1 MTNPLEYQP
10 DLTPNIP
17 AAPAHE
23 LDILYSAIAKLAD
36 AQTCEDVLNAI
47 TDYPR
52 SSGAAAGVMAYIH
65 GNSDNLPESW
75 EVAAEWG
82 NTATYLRGT
91 RGIRNPLDQT
101 LFAELIAPGPHQPIL
116 ISDMTLNP
124 KLDSAT
130 RERCQQAQIYGL
142 AFLPLCFRDHWTG
155 FLIFSWDQ
163 PHQFRKQD
171 QRLYTAFAR
180 QISIVAQN
188 PYFYRQVQK
197 VEQSLQDQTNFL
209 QNLIDYIPNP
219 VFYKDVK
226 GLYQGFNK
234 AFAIYYGKS
243 REEVIGKSVY
253 DLNPPELADIYYT
266 RDQEIFQNPDKVQ
279 VYESPLRYADGTI
292 HTVIYTKASV
302 KNRDG
307 SVWGL
312 LGVITDITERRRAEE
327 ALRDNEVRLSLIMEN
342 SQEAILLMDIGG
354 NILLANPAACHMFGR
369 SQAEMLTLKHV
380 DLIDMRD
387 IRAHRFNEE
396 AIKTGKA
403 RAELT
408 AFQKDHTPFPVEV
421 TVGVYKNGDGQ
432 QFGAVTVH
440 DLSNHYRLQQV
451 LIEEETL
458 RAELAKETE
467 LSQLKTRMMNQI
479 AHTFRTPLTV
489 IQASAETL
497 EVYLDRLDPDQRVM
511 RLQNIYSQVQQL
523 SHFLTQIGLVMNGNL
538 APENVYFSQVDINL
552 LCRQIARELET
563 KYARP
568 ATFVLDVPD
577 YFMFYADLAA
587 LRNILLPVM
596 QNALH
601 YSAPDSPVKVSLSRL
616 DHAIELTVTD
626 SGIGIPPQEQEHIFD
641 AFFRGSNIGIT
652 SGLGL
657 GLTIAKACAELHHG
671 TIKVESA
678 PAKGTTIRIR
688 LPQTSAT

>member
-23 LDILYSAIAKLAD
+23 LDILYSAITKLAD

-52 SSGAAAGVMAYIH
+52 SSGAAAGVLAYIH

-75 EVAAEWG
+75 EAVAGWG
-82 NTATYLRGT
+82 DISSYLQLT
-91 RGIRNPLDQT
+91 LGIRNPIAQILPAKMMTSIPRQP
-101 LFAELIAPGPHQPIL
+101 LLIPDATV
-116 ISDMTLNP
+116 SDLVQQ
-124 KLDSAT
+124 ST
-130 RERCQQAQIYGL
+130 REHCRQAQIYGL
-142 AFLPLCFRDHWTG
+142 AFLPLHFHDHWTG
-155 FLIFSWDQ
+155 FLAFTWNK
-163 PHQFRKQD
+163 PYRFRKQD
-171 QRLYTAFAR
+171 QRLYRAFAL
-180 QISIVAQN
+180 QVSIVAQN
-188 PYFYRQVQK
+188 AYAQRQIQAA
-197 VEQSLQDQTNFL
+197 EQSMKDQAGFL

-219 VFYKDVK
+219 VFYKDVQ
-226 GLYQGFNK
+226 GLYRGFNR
-234 AFAIYYGKS
+234 AFSEYYGKS

-279 VYESPLRYADGTI
+279 VYESPLLYADGTL
-292 HTVIYTKASV
+292 HSVIYTKASV

-342 SQEAILLMDIGG
+342 SQEAVLLMDIDG
-354 NILLANPAACHMFGR
+354 NILLANPAACRMFGR
-369 SQAEMLTLKHV
+369 SQAEMLTLKHL
-380 DLIDMRD
+380 DLIDMND
-387 IRAHRFNEE
+387 SRAYRFNEE
-396 AIKTGKA
+396 ATKTGKS

-432 QFGAVTVH
+432 QLGAVTVH

-489 IQASAETL
+489 IQASTETL
-497 EVYLDRLDPDQRVM
+497 EVYLDRLNPDQRVM

-538 APENVYFSQVDINL
+538 TPKNVYFSQVDINL
-552 LCRQIARELET
+552 LCRQIAHELET

-577 YFMFYADLAA
+577 FFMFHADLAA

-601 YSAPDSPVKVSLSRL
+601 YSAPDSPVKVSLSQL

-626 SGIGIPPQEQEHIFD
+626 SGIGIPPQEQERIFD

-657 GLTIAKACAELHHG
+657 GLTIAKACVELHHG
-671 TIKVESA
+671 TIKVEST
-678 PAKGTTIRIR
+678 PAKGTTVRIR
-688 LPQTSAT
+688 LPKTSAT